1 MATLGEEAR
10 VIFSVLE
17 AATPILLAALGGLLT
32 ERAGVLNI
40 ALEGMI
46 LTGGFWAVVAVSAG
60 GTATTG
66 IVAGIAAGATLGG
79 LFVLLALVLRANIF
93 IVGLGINL
101 LALGA
106 NQVISTWIF
115 GTSGVIQLRSDFRLL
130 GAVSGEVPGFFGSVF
145 LGHSVVTYLAWLMVP
160 VTALFLRRHPLGLR
174 IRVAG
179 SAPDLLESR
188 GVPAGRPRALALV
201 LSGAMSGVAGAG
213 IALRLGAYL
222 PGLSGG
228 RGWIALVVIFLGYR
242 RPLGVFLATLAF
254 ALAEAL
260 AIRAQGLAG
269 VSPTLL
275 LSLPYLLVFAGLI
288 LYATLRRIALGNQG
302 EE

>member
-1 MATLGEEAR
+1 MLFR
-10 VIFSVLE
+10 SI
-17 AATPILLAALGGLLT
+17 P
-32 ERAGVLNI
+32 
-40 ALEGMI
+40 
-46 LTGGFWAVVAVSAG
+46 
-60 GTATTG
+60 
-66 IVAGIAAGATLGG
+66 G
-79 LFVLLALVLRANIF
+79 LF
-93 IVGLGINL
+93 
-101 LALGA
+101 
-106 NQVISTWIF
+106 
-115 GTSGVIQLRSDFRLL
+115 
-130 GAVSGEVPGFFGSVF
+130 GSIF

-160 VTALFLRRHPLGLR
+160 ATALFLRRHPLGLR

-188 GVPAGRPRALALV
+188 GIPAARPRALALL
-201 LSGAMSGVAGAG
+201 LSGALSGLAGAG

-242 RPLGVFLATLAF
+242 RPVGVLFATIAF
-254 ALAEAL
+254 AFAEAL

-288 LYATLRRIALGNQG
+288 LYASLRRIALGSHG
-302 EE
+302 ED